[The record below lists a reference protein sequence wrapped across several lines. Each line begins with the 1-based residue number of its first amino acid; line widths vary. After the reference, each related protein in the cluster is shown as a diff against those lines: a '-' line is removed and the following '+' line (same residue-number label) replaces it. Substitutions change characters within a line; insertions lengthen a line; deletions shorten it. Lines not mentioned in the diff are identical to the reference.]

1 MELKSNIDLWAEDG
15 SKAVVDDRDEMN
27 FFDGHDR
34 FDESLF
40 VSQPS
45 LLEAPVTGEQDS
57 VENGLV
63 EGFGRE
69 WLLDQCNQHVARH
82 MPESGFTGSQ
92 LSANVLDV
100 LRSSE
105 TSMHFL
111 AIKNVVDESLTCA
124 LQKTILHFL
133 CWGIYWDLRISVSW
147 KLSFN
152 GAQKLFRA

>member
-1 MELKSNIDLWAEDG
+1 MVLQSNDDLWAEDG
-15 SKAVVDDRDEMN
+15 SEAVVDDRDEMN

-40 VSQPS
+40 LGQSS
-45 LLEAPVTGEQDS
+45 LLEAPVNGQQ
-57 VENGLV
+57 GLV
-63 EGFGRE
+63 EGLGRE

-82 MPESGFTGSQ
+82 MSESGFIGSQ

-100 LRSSE
+100 LRSFE
-105 TSMHFL
+105 TSMPFL
-111 AIKNVVDESLTCA
+111 AIKKIVDESLTCA
-124 LQKTILHFL
+124 FQKTILHFL